1 MKKTA
6 VLQSDETLMAGICG
20 TPEQRAF
27 ALEHI
32 FVHSGWRETAL
43 AMLLRAGAAW
53 PDAQDAVQEAMITLD
68 RRVRKGYYDPSR
80 ASLKTYF
87 IGICHG
93 QFATQQRS
101 GRRIALG
108 APPGEFLVFQPLEN
122 PESLY
127 LEEEGKQL
135 IRKTLER
142 LETHCRELLLR
153 YMLSFSM
160 KEIRD
165 ELQIVSDAMT
175 RKTAMNC
182 RKKLFFLLENNP
194 ILKSYFEEK

>member
-1 MKKTA
+1 MEKTA
-6 VLQSDETLMAGICG
+6 VLQSDETLVAHICG
-20 TPEQRAF
+20 TAEQRAL
-27 ALEHI
+27 ALEYI
-32 FVHSGWRETAL
+32 FVQSGWRETAL
-43 AMLLRAGAAW
+43 ATLLRAGAAW

-87 IGICHG
+87 IGVCHG

-101 GRRIALG
+101 VHRTSLVEN
-108 APPGEFLVFQPLEN
+108 PGEFLTYEPAEN
-122 PESLY
+122 PESLC
-127 LEEEGKQL
+127 LEEESKQL
-135 IRKTLER
+135 LRKALER

-160 KEIRD
+160 KEIRED
-165 ELQIVSDAMT
+165 LQIASDAMT

-182 RKKLFFLLENNP
+182 RKKLFSLLENSP